1 MLFTVACDASLA
13 IFFSKKWGKVIHPKK
28 KIKKK
33 IARLTLGLPC
43 ARGPRFFFHD
53 LIFHSWIFNDFYCR
67 VSFPISFF
75 TDLFVFNRAV

>member
-1 MLFTVACDASLA
+1 MLLTVACDASLA
-13 IFFSKKWGKVIHPKK
+13 IFFFKKMGESHPPQK
-28 KIKKK
+28 KIFKK